1 MPTPDPWYN
10 GAMKTGR
17 IIRSL
22 AGYYDLM
29 LSDGSVE
36 RTRARGQFRKN
47 GQKPLVGDW
56 ADFESE
62 NGEGLIWS
70 LHPRENSLVRP
81 PIANVDLAIVVTSV
95 IEPAFSQNLLDRQLV
110 ALEAAKVQPV
120 LYFSKLDLL
129 SETDQVAFQK
139 QVQLYETIGYTV
151 IFSKD
156 DWRNTF
162 QFLLKNQVVV
172 VMGQTGAGKSTFL
185 NELAP
190 NLKLAVG
197 EVSQA
202 LSRGKHT
209 TRQVSLIPVKV
220 YQTLIA
226 DTPGFSSYEVF
237 DFPAEE
243 LGDYFPEI
251 RRVAPNC
258 RFRTCSHLN
267 EPGCA
272 VKEAVELGSISA
284 ARYNSYE
291 LFYQIIKG
299 KRPVYQKNSSKWKQD
314 RLN

>member
-1 MPTPDPWYN
+1 
-10 GAMKTGR
+10 MKTGR

-29 LSDGSVE
+29 LEDGTVE
-36 RTRARGQFRKN
+36 RTRARGQFRKK

-62 NGEGLIWS
+62 NGEGLIWA
-70 LHPRENSLVRP
+70 LHPRENSLLRP
-81 PIANVDLAIVVTSV
+81 PVANVDLAIVVTSV
-95 IEPAFSQNLLDRQLV
+95 VEPAFSQNLLDRQLV
-110 ALEAAKVQPV
+110 ALEAEQVKPV

-129 SETDQVAFQK
+129 SDDEQAAFRNK
-139 QVQLYETIGYTV
+139 VSLYQSIGYPV
-151 IFSKD
+151 IFAGD
-156 DWRNTF
+156 DLKETF
-162 QFLLKNQVVV
+162 GPLLKDKVVV
-172 VMGQTGAGKSTFL
+172 AMGQTGAGKSTLL
-185 NELAP
+185 NQLAP
-190 NLKLAVG
+190 ELKLEVG

-209 TRQVSLIPVKV
+209 TRQVSLIPVKE
-220 YQTLIA
+220 YESLIA

-243 LGDYFPEI
+243 LGNYFPEI
-251 RRVAPNC
+251 REVAVNC

-272 VKEAVELGSISA
+272 VKEAVNLGSISA
-284 ARYNSYE
+284 ERYNSYE

-299 KRPVYQKNSSKWKQD
+299 KRPVYQKNSAKWKLD

>member
-1 MPTPDPWYN
+1 
-10 GAMKTGR
+10 MKTGR

-29 LSDGSVE
+29 LEDGTVE
-36 RTRARGQFRKN
+36 RTRARGQFRKR

-62 NGEGLIWS
+62 NGEGLIWA
-70 LHPRENSLVRP
+70 LHERENSLVRP
-81 PIANVDLAIVVTSV
+81 PMANVDLAIVVTSV
-95 IEPAFSQNLLDRQLV
+95 VEPAFSQNLLDRQLV
-110 ALEAAKVQPV
+110 ALEAEKVHPV

-129 SETDQVAFQK
+129 DEAEQQAFRKKVALYQK
-139 QVQLYETIGYTV
+139 IGYPV
-151 IFSKD
+151 IFSTD
-156 DWRNTF
+156 DVKQSF
-162 QFLLKNQVVV
+162 APLLKDQVVV
-172 VMGQTGAGKSTFL
+172 AMGQTGAGKSTLL

-190 NLKLAVG
+190 ELQLTVG

-209 TRQVSLIPVKV
+209 TRQVSLIPVPA
-220 YQTLIA
+220 YETLIA

-237 DFPAEE
+237 DFPVEE
-243 LGDYFPEI
+243 LGNYFPEI
-251 RRVAPNC
+251 REVAVGC

-284 ARYNSYE
+284 ERYNSYE

-299 KRPVYQKNSSKWKQD
+299 KRPVYQKNSTKWKQD